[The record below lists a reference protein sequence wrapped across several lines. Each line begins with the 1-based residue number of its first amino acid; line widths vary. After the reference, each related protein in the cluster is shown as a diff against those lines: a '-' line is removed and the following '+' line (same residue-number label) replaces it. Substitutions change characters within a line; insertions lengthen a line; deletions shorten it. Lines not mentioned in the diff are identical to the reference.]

1 MKYKTQI
8 AKMSH
13 QQYKSSVFS
22 SQGRKNTAGGYS
34 MHQVQ
39 STPEMQGNQMVGEDG
54 QIIVDAQGHEM
65 N

>member
-1 MKYKTQI
+1 
-8 AKMSH
+8 MSQ

-54 QIIVDAQGHEM
+54 QIIVDAQGHEL